1 MRATKARILELDGQ
15 ASVAGNKDALLDCV
29 AKCERK
35 SVCRNSMLEDNE
47 DPFDND
53 EVDPVLHDILKASKL
68 KPLGDEA
75 KKYCREGH
83 LLKRPFLEQFYK
95 HSQDGIT
102 CGYKAVA
109 VHETPVGKCTNE
121 TFLFLFLSS
130 RILCVHKLCVRRI
143 NNTLHR
149 CRLD

>member
-1 MRATKARILELDGQ
+1 MKKKLIAWSKQLSYLHRKYFFYTNQQLKDRILEFDNR
-15 ASVAGNKDALLDCV
+15 ASVVGNKDALLDRV

-35 SVCRNSMLEDNE
+35 SVYRNSMLEDNE

-83 LLKRPFLEQFYK
+83 LLERPFLKQFHQHCLDK
-95 HSQDGIT
+95 TINT
-102 CGYKAVA
+102 CV
-109 VHETPVGKCTNE
+109 
-121 TFLFLFLSS
+121 
-130 RILCVHKLCVRRI
+130 
-143 NNTLHR
+143 
-149 CRLD
+149 